1 MRALFIHRSR
11 VPYIEDRF
19 TVNRFHCCSLMSSL
33 VTFLA
38 WALALAFLPLIVL
51 LWATESPAQRVAR
64 WHRSDLPAAEI
75 ADRSR
80 RAMRQALILST
91 VEA

>member
-1 MRALFIHRSR
+1 
-11 VPYIEDRF
+11 
-19 TVNRFHCCSLMSSL
+19 MSSL
-33 VTFLA
+33 VTFFA
-38 WALALAFLPLIVL
+38 WALALVLLPLIVL

-64 WHRSDLPAAEI
+64 WHRSGLPAAVI

-80 RAMRQALILST
+80 RAMRQALTLST

>member
-1 MRALFIHRSR
+1 
-11 VPYIEDRF
+11 
-19 TVNRFHCCSLMSSL
+19 MSSL
-33 VTFLA
+33 AFLLA

-64 WHRSDLPAAEI
+64 WQRSGLSAAVI

-80 RAMRQALILST
+80 HAMRQALILST

>member
-1 MRALFIHRSR
+1 
-11 VPYIEDRF
+11 
-19 TVNRFHCCSLMSSL
+19 MSSL
-33 VTFLA
+33 VSFFA
-38 WALALAFLPLIVL
+38 WALALVLLPLIIL

-64 WHRSDLPAAEI
+64 WQCSGLSAAVI

-80 RAMRQALILST
+80 HAMRQALILST